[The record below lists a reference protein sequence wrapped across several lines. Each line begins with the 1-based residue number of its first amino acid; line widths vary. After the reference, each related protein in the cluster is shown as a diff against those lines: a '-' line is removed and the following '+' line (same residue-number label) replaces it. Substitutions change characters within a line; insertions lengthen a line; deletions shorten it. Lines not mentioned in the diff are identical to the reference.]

1 MYVAAG
7 TFVGFE
13 SLALII
19 GYSTMWPVAVPVT
32 VGVIAIVA
40 LAARWLRSSWAE
52 RAQRGRP
59 DTYRRSAR

>member
-32 VGVIAIVA
+32 VGVIAIFA
-40 LAARWLRSSWAE
+40 LAARWWRSSWAE

-59 DTYRRSAR
+59 DTCRRSAR